1 MKHGALFCL
10 LGLLMAAMPWLYGGG
25 WFWLL
30 LWPAMNLLVL
40 GIAYLRRDSLVFGKR
55 SDGTLDPVRVIVLLP
70 YLLFTWAVWHG
81 CRLLP
86 EPAAQRINERLTV
99 GRRLVG
105 NERPAGITTILDMTS
120 EFAEPASV
128 RKGVR
133 YVNLPTLD
141 ACAPPCDA
149 LVAAIRDLRPDE
161 HVFIHCAQGHGRT
174 GLAALALLLRRGEVD
189 DIGAGLSLL
198 RSIRP
203 GIGLSADQRAC
214 LEQCLPQ
221 LRS

>member
-1 MKHGALFCL
+1 MKHGVLFCL
-10 LGLLMAAMPWLYGGG
+10 LGLLLAAMPRLYGGG
-25 WFWLL
+25 WTFTL
-30 LWPAMNLLVL
+30 LWPALNLLIL
-40 GIAYLRRDSLVFGKR
+40 GIAYMQRDAAVFGKR
-55 SDGTLDPVRVIVLLP
+55 SDGSLSPLRVVLFLP
-70 YLLFTWAVWHG
+70 YLLFTWAVWHV

-86 EPAAQRINERLTV
+86 EPAAQQINNKLTV
-99 GRRLVG
+99 GRRLFG
-105 NERPAGITTILDMTS
+105 NERPPKITTILDMTS

-128 RKGVR
+128 RHGVR

-141 ACAPPCDA
+141 ACAPKADT
-149 LVAAIRDLRPDE
+149 LVTAIRDLQPEE

-174 GLAALALLLRRGEVD
+174 GLAAIALLLHRGEVS
-189 DIGAGLSLL
+189 DIEEGLSLL

-214 LEQCLPQ
+214 LEHCQKQ